1 MYNILK
7 KYKLTSLHIMV
18 VILGITGILGKLIL
32 ENFEN
37 YDPKLG
43 TIHLVW
49 YRMGIAF
56 VGLAFFLA
64 YKKQLFRVSK
74 EDFIGLLG
82 VGALVTFHWLCFF
95 ESIKISNV
103 SVAVVC
109 LATSSLFSALIEP
122 FFFKRKFLFYEL
134 VLGVVVVIALAF
146 MIGNGEDAKGLSFK
160 KEVDYKE
167 FQKHIKYKGGEI
179 RKDLGFDKETK
190 SWTVEIDTKVLA
202 DIYGEYNPGNKK
214 SELASHLT
222 EDFPSVFIES
232 VNKADNLWGYFYGIL
247 AALLAT
253 LFTLFNAKYINKVGA
268 AKITMIEMLSGVIII
283 SCILFFQKDY
293 TVFKSAL
300 LFSDLSY
307 LIILG
312 VICTALAFVWL
323 TEIMRHITPYT
334 LIMAINLEPIY
345 SIILALIIFGDNEL
359 MSSSFYFGSC
369 LIIGIVFLDGYLKNK
384 Q

>member
-18 VILGITGILGKLIL
+18 VILGLTGVFGKLISL
-32 ENFEN
+32 SA
-37 YDPKLG
+37 
-43 TIHLVW
+43 IHLVF

-56 VGLAFFLA
+56 ISIAIFL
-64 YKKQLFRVSK
+64 YFKKQLFSISK
-74 EDFIGLLG
+74 KDFFGLLA

-95 ESIKISNV
+95 ESIKVSTV

-122 FFFKRKFLFYEL
+122 FFFKRKFLFYE
-134 VLGVVVVIALAF
+134 VIMGIVVVVALAF
-146 MIGNGEDAKGLSFK
+146 IMGT
-160 KEVDYKE
+160 
-167 FQKHIKYKGGEI
+167 
-179 RKDLGFDKETK
+179 ETK
-190 SWTVEIDTKVLA
+190 YIL
-202 DIYGEYNPGNKK
+202 
-214 SELASHLT
+214 
-222 EDFPSVFIES
+222 
-232 VNKADNLWGYFYGIL
+232 GYFYGII

-283 SCILFFQKDY
+283 SCILFYQQDY
-293 TVFKSAL
+293 TVFTTTISI
-300 LFSDLSY
+300 SDLTY

-312 VICTALAFVWL
+312 TLCTAMVFVWL
-323 TEIMRHITPYT
+323 TEIMRHITPYS
-334 LIMAINLEPIY
+334 LIMAINLEPVY
-345 SIILALIIFGDNEL
+345 SIIFALIIFGDNEL

-369 LIIGIVFLDGYLKNK
+369 VIIGIVFLDGYLKNK